1 MSLLE
6 CVLLGV
12 LAQPAPAGGENGA
25 TIEPHKDHI
34 DLKVGGKLVS
44 RYHIAPAQAK
54 PFLWPLNAP
63 NGMPLTRDWP
73 MEPAPKGGSTDHV
86 HQKSAWFCHG
96 DVLPEGVDLK
106 HKIRGV
112 AGVDFWSEAKG
123 HGNIVCTSVGTP
135 RRDPKHPDRAAI
147 DTTDEWRTADGEKI
161 LDEKRTL
168 TLYDL
173 GKAYLIVLDI
183 DLQASAGPV
192 VFEDTKE
199 GAMGVRVR
207 DEIRVQKGN
216 GTLTNA
222 AGGHNEKE
230 CWGKLSAWCDYSG
243 TVDGKTAGI
252 TIFDDPKNHYPA
264 CWHSRDYGL
273 MAANPFGRA
282 KSRFPDVKGRTDL
295 VRLGKGEHL
304 RLRYG
309 ILLHD
314 GDAASGRVAELYQQ
328 FVKLRAAEKR

>member
-12 LAQPAPAGGENGA
+12 LAQPAPAGGEKGA
-25 TIEPHKDHI
+25 VIELHKDHI
-34 DLKVGGKLVS
+34 DLKVGDKLVS
-44 RYHIAPAQAK
+44 RYHIAASQAK

-63 NGMPLTRDWP
+63 NGMPLTRAWP
-73 MEPAPKGGSTDHV
+73 MEPAPEGGTKDHV

-96 DVLPEGVDLK
+96 DVLPEGVELK

-112 AGVDFWSEAKG
+112 DGVDFWSEAKG
-123 HGNIVCTSVGTP
+123 HGKMVCTRVGTP
-135 RRDPKHPDRAAI
+135 RRDPKHPDRASI
-147 DTTDEWRTADGEKI
+147 DTTNEWRTADGVKI

-173 GKAYLIVLDI
+173 GKAYLIVFDI
-183 DLQASAGPV
+183 DLQASGGPV

-207 DEIRVQKGN
+207 DELRVQKGN
-216 GTLTNA
+216 GTITNA
-222 AGGHNEKE
+222 AGGCNEKE

-243 TVDGKTAGI
+243 TLFKQTAGI
-252 TIFDDPKNHYPA
+252 AIFDDPKNPYPA

-273 MAANPFGRA
+273 MSANPFGRA
-282 KSRFPDVKGRTDL
+282 KSKFPEMKGRTDL

-314 GDAASGRVAELYQQ
+314 GDAASGQVADLYQR
-328 FVKLRAAEKR
+328 FVKLRAEEGR

>member
-1 MSLLE
+1 MAILD

-12 LAQPAPAGGENGA
+12 LALGAPAGGERGA
-25 TIEPHKDHI
+25 VIEPHKNYL
-34 DLKVGGKLVS
+34 DLRVGGKLVGQ
-44 RYHIAPAQAK
+44 YHLAQTQAK
-54 PFLWPLNAP
+54 PYLWPLNAP
-63 NGMPLTRDWP
+63 NGMALTRAWP
-73 MEPAPKGGSTDHV
+73 MEPAPEGGSKDHV

-96 DVLPEGVDLK
+96 DVLPEGVALK

-112 AGVDFWSEAKG
+112 DGVDFWSEAKG
-123 HGNIVCTSVGTP
+123 HGHMVCTRVGKP
-135 RRDPKHPDRAAI
+135 SSDPKHPDRAALE
-147 DTTDEWRTADGEKI
+147 TANEWRTADGVKI

-168 TLYDL
+168 YLYDL

-183 DLQASAGPV
+183 DLQAGGGPV

-216 GTLTNA
+216 GTMVNA
-222 AGGHNEKE
+222 AGGRNEKD

-243 TVDGKTAGI
+243 SVDGKTAGI
-252 TIFDDPKNHYPA
+252 AIFDDPKNPYPA

-282 KSRFPDVKGRTDL
+282 KSKFPAMKGRTDL

-314 GDAASGRVAELYQQ
+314 GDAEQGQVAALYQR
-328 FVKLRAAEKR
+328 FVKLREAEGR

>member
-1 MSLLE
+1 MTHLGS
-6 CVLLGV
+6 VLLGL
-12 LAQPAPAGGENGA
+12 LALATPAGGEKGA
-25 TIEPHKDHI
+25 VIEPHKDHV
-34 DLKVGGKLVS
+34 DLLVRGKLVG

-54 PFLWPLNAP
+54 PYLWPLNAP
-63 NGMPLTRDWP
+63 NGMALTRAWP
-73 MEPAPKGGSTDHV
+73 MGPMAEGGSKDHV

-96 DVLPEGVDLK
+96 DVLPEGVELK

-112 AGVDFWSEAKG
+112 DGVDFWSEAKG
-123 HGNIVCTSVGTP
+123 HGDMVCTHVGKTHI
-135 RRDPKHPDRAAI
+135 DPKHPDRARI
-147 DTTDEWRTADGEKI
+147 DTTNEWRTADGVKI

-168 TLYDL
+168 YLYDL

-183 DLQASAGPV
+183 DLQASGGPV

-216 GTLTNA
+216 GTMVNA
-222 AGGHNEKE
+222 AGGKNEKE
-230 CWGKLSAWCDYSG
+230 CWGRLSAWCDYSG
-243 TVDGKTAGI
+243 TANGKTAGI
-252 TIFDDPKNHYPA
+252 AIFDDAKNPYPA

-273 MAANPFGRA
+273 MAANPFGRS
-282 KSRFPDVKGRTDL
+282 KSRFPAMKGRTDL

-314 GDAASGRVAELYQQ
+314 GDAQQAQVAELYRR
-328 FVKLRAAEKR
+328 FEKLRAAEGR

>member
-1 MSLLE
+1 MFVLE
-6 CVLLGV
+6 SVLLGV
-12 LAQPAPAGGENGA
+12 LALSTPAVGEKGA
-25 TIEPHKDHI
+25 AIEAHKDHL
-34 DLKVGGKLVS
+34 DLLVRGKLVG
-44 RYHIAPAQAK
+44 RYHIAATQAK
-54 PFLWPLNAP
+54 PYLWPLNAP
-63 NGMPLTRDWP
+63 NGVALTRAWP
-73 MEPAPKGGSTDHV
+73 MEPAPEGGSKDHV

-96 DVLPEGVDLK
+96 DILPEGVELK

-112 AGVDFWSEAKG
+112 DGVDFWSEAKG
-123 HGNIVCTSVGTP
+123 HGNMICTKVGKP
-135 RRDPKHPDRAAI
+135 HHDAMHPDRAWVETAN
-147 DTTDEWRTADGEKI
+147 EWRTADGVKI

-168 TLYDL
+168 YLYDL

-183 DLQASAGPV
+183 DLTANGGPV

-207 DEIRVQKGN
+207 DEIRVAKGN
-216 GTLTNA
+216 GTMINA
-222 AGGHNEKE
+222 SGEHNEKE
-230 CWGKLSAWCDYSG
+230 CWGKLSAWCDYFG
-243 TVDGKTAGI
+243 RAEGKTAGI
-252 TIFDDPKNHYPA
+252 AILDDPKNPYPA

-282 KSRFPDVKGRTDL
+282 KSKFPAMKGRTDL

-314 GDAASGRVAELYQQ
+314 GDTAQGRVSEQYNR
-328 FVKLRAAEKR
+328 FVKLRDAEGR